1 MKTFFKTLLASL
13 IGTILAS
20 IVLFFLFFLV
30 IIGIMS
36 SASDAEVSEIEKHS
50 ILTFDFSSSITDR
63 EPDNPFSNF
72 DFMNLQPD
80 KSTGLNIILEN
91 INKAKTD
98 DNIDGI
104 FLKLSSIDA
113 GIATIE
119 EIRNALLDFKK
130 SKKFLISYAD
140 FYTQGTYYLASVSDK
155 IYTNPQGGM
164 DFVGLSMQV
173 MFFKRVFEKFGIEPI
188 IIRHGKFK
196 SAVEPFLLDKMSEA
210 NEEQLSTFTKTIW
223 TDILQKIS
231 IERKIELNR
240 LNEIADKLLVK
251 NAISSVELGLV
262 DSLKYYD
269 EVLLQLMKKTQSKSL
284 EDLEFVSLATYSKV
298 PKKKVD
304 NKEKGLSKDKIAVVF
319 ATGEIV
325 MGKGDDSNIGAESL
339 SSNIRKLRND
349 DKIKAIVLRINSP
362 GGSALASEIIWH
374 EVFLAKKEK
383 PVIVSMGDYA
393 ASGGY
398 YIACAADSII
408 ADPNTLTGSIGVFGV
423 LFNIQKLLNDKI
435 GITVDRVNT
444 NKFSDIGTVTRKM
457 EKEEESYIQGSIEDI
472 YSTFI
477 KHVADGRGMTVEA
490 IDSIGQGR
498 IWSGINALKLGLVDK
513 LGGMEDAIEI
523 AAKKA
528 NLENYRIVNYPQ
540 PKDPFDTFIEIM
552 DGNVRSHV
560 FEQEINDFEP
570 YFEMYKNLSKQ
581 KGVQARL
588 PFNIIYN

>member
-36 SASDAEVSEIEKHS
+36 SASNTEVSEIEKHS
-50 ILTFDFSSSITDR
+50 ILTLDFSSAITDR

-72 DFMNLQPD
+72 SLMNLQPNR
-80 KSTGLNIILEN
+80 STGLNIILEN

-251 NAISSVELGLV
+251 NAISSVELGLI

-304 NKEKGLSKDKIAVVF
+304 NKEKGLAKDKIAVVF

-513 LGGMEDAIEI
+513 LGGLEDAIEI

-552 DGNVRSHV
+552 DGNVRLHV
-560 FEQEINDFEP
+560 FEQEMNDFEP
-570 YFEMYKNLSKQ
+570 YFEMFKNLSKQ